1 MNNLLSKV
9 LIAAFL
15 LIPPY
20 AFLPHHAALANEA
33 QTADRDQHFHKHHQP
48 TAKVGRPAP
57 DFSLEGVVS
66 TEPDKEF
73 KTISLGDFKGKWLVL
88 FFYPADFTFVCPT
101 EIRGFNAAL
110 ESFKK
115 LGAEIVGVSTDSK
128 YSHLAWIERGD
139 LGELHYPL
147 LADFTKETA
156 RNYGVL
162 EEATG
167 VALRGL
173 FIINPQGAIQYQVV
187 QNLDVGRSVD
197 EVLRVLSGLQT
208 GGLCPLN
215 WQPGEK
221 TLGE

>member
-1 MNNLLSKV
+1 MSN
-9 LIAAFL
+9 
-15 LIPPY
+15 
-20 AFLPHHAALANEA
+20 FLPRALFITTLLVLPVASQSTALAHEERA
-33 QTADRDQHFHKHHQP
+33 ATQEQHYREHHRQTAR
-48 TAKVGRPAP
+48 VGLPAP
-57 DFSLEGVVS
+57 DFSLEGVVG
-66 TEPDKEF
+66 TEADKEF
-73 KTISLGDFKGKWLVL
+73 KTISLGDYKGKWLVL

-101 EIRGFNAAL
+101 EIRGFNASLDA
-110 ESFKK
+110 FKK

-128 YSHLAWIERGD
+128 YSHLAWIGRGD

-162 EEATG
+162 EEETG

-173 FIINPQGAIQYQVV
+173 FIINPKGMIQYEVV

-197 EVLRVLSGLQT
+197 EVLRVLGGLQT

-221 TLGE
+221 TLGD

>member
-1 MNNLLSKV
+1 MNNFLPKALF
-9 LIAAFL
+9 IAAL
-15 LIPPY
+15 LI
-20 AFLPHHAALANEA
+20 LPVASQSLALANNEQA
-33 QTADRDQHFHKHHQP
+33 VNREHRDREPHRQTAR
-48 TAKVGRPAP
+48 VGNPAP

-66 TEPDKEF
+66 TDADKEF
-73 KTISLGDFKGKWLVL
+73 KQIKLADYKGKWLVL

-110 ESFKK
+110 DSFKK

-139 LGELHYPL
+139 LGEMRYPL
-147 LADFTKETA
+147 LADFTKKTA
-156 RNYGVL
+156 RDYGVL
-162 EEATG
+162 EEETG

-173 FIINPQGAIQYQVV
+173 FMIDPQGVIQYEVV
-187 QNLDVGRSVD
+187 QNLNVGRSID
-197 EVLRVLSGLQT
+197 EALRVLGGLQT

-221 TLGE
+221 TLGEAN